1 MKKYGMV
8 LISFGLAVALMGCG
22 GGNKEETTKAETIK
36 ETTAAET
43 KAPETTAEQTEQET
57 AEAAA
62 SGMANPW
69 KYDVT
74 PEDVK
79 NLTGEE
85 FIVPEGAE
93 EVSYGIMESDKL
105 SEMNFTLDGKKY
117 CARMKPGTEFEDIS
131 GLFYDWNVE
140 NEEVSNTVETK
151 SRQNINDHISNVLWF
166 NGSMIYSLYTDDK
179 EKDIDEVMK
188 VAKPMFEKTESSM
201 MAEIEN
207 LDENNTEDLENFF
220 NNIDLEAYTKMI
232 MEQAKEG
239 EKKYP
244 VTLEVK
250 DSSEDVKE
258 LKGGLFITS
267 DGVECRKL
275 KLSCNESAPNFGVE
289 LYNNTGSD
297 KTFDQTKF
305 VIEKEKDV
313 YINPF
318 VFEQT
323 REPETVG
330 GDTKRLYMSY
340 TVYDTKGV
348 EAGDEVSVYYD
359 GVFITKLTAEK

>member
-1 MKKYGMV
+1 MRKYGII
-8 LISFGLAVALMGCG
+8 LITFGLALTLIGCG
-22 GGNKEETTKAETIK
+22 GGKAEETTKAETK
-36 ETTAAET
+36 VETTAAET
-43 KAPETTAEQTEQET
+43 KAPETAPKQTEPET
-57 AEAAA
+57 TEAATA
-62 SGMANPW
+62 GMANPW

-74 PEDVK
+74 SEDVK

-93 EVSYGIMESDKL
+93 DVSYGIMEADKL
-105 SEMNFTLDGKKY
+105 AEMNFTLDGKKY
-117 CARMKPGTEFEDIS
+117 SARMKPSTVSEDIS
-131 GLFYDWNVE
+131 GLFFDWNVE
-140 NEEVSNTVETK
+140 NEEVSNSTEIK

-179 EKDIDEVMK
+179 DMDIDELMK
-188 VAKPMFEKTESSM
+188 AAKPMFENTESSM
-201 MAEIEN
+201 MAELEN
-207 LDENNTEDLENFF
+207 LDADNPEDLANFF
-220 NNIDLEAYTKMI
+220 NNIDMEAYTKMV

-250 DSSEDVKE
+250 DSSEDVNPVD
-258 LKGGLFITS
+258 GGLFKTK
-267 DGVECRKL
+267 DGVECRSL
-275 KLSCNESAPNFGVE
+275 KISSNDGTGSFGVE
-289 LYNNTGSD
+289 YYNNTGSD

-305 VIEKEKDV
+305 VIEKEAGV

-323 REPETVG
+323 REPEKVG

-340 TVYDTKGV
+340 TIYDTKGA
-348 EAGDEVSVYYD
+348 EPGDEVSVYYD
-359 GVFITKLTAEK
+359 GVLIKKLTVEN